1 MKHEAW
7 PIKRHPSVSLNDQKR
22 GGEKNKSQAEGIIPR
37 RNPELLLQC
46 KEEKRARV
54 GMGQESEF
62 FV

>member
-1 MKHEAW
+1 MKHEPW
-7 PIKRHPSVSLNDQKR
+7 PIKGTL
-22 GGEKNKSQAEGIIPR
+22 EKLEITPKFERKLSSS
-37 RNPELLLQC
+37 RNPKELLQC

>member
-1 MKHEAW
+1 MTNKEEEKKK
-7 PIKRHPSVSLNDQKR
+7 KRR
-22 GGEKNKSQAEGIIPR
+22 RKNTSQAEGIIPR

-62 FV
+62 FFV

>member
-1 MKHEAW
+1 MTNK
-7 PIKRHPSVSLNDQKR
+7 KRR
-22 GGEKNKSQAEGIIPR
+22 RKNKSQAEGIIPR

>member
-1 MKHEAW
+1 
-7 PIKRHPSVSLNDQKR
+7 V
-22 GGEKNKSQAEGIIPR
+22 KNNTKCERNIPR
-37 RNPELLLQC
+37 RNPKELLQC

>member
-1 MKHEAW
+1 MKHEPW
-7 PIKRHPSVSLNDQKR
+7 PIKGTL
-22 GGEKNKSQAEGIIPR
+22 EKLEITHRKLREKSQAEGIIPR